1 MKIFSTILVLST
13 ALFVLGSCG
22 GSGSSSSSCT
32 GAIVQY
38 SVDCED
44 GPVCINASSIDGN
57 ESGKSKQIT
66 CVWWCATY
74 EDQIEANVTVN
85 FSKTGSGCW
94 QEDSVR
100 VTGGQTVAGE
110 EGGT

>member
-1 MKIFSTILVLST
+1 MKIFSAMLLLSST
-13 ALFVLGSCG
+13 LLALGGCG
-22 GSGSSSSSCT
+22 GSGGSSSSCT
-32 GAIVQY
+32 GETVQY
-38 SVDCED
+38 SLDCET

-100 VTGGQTVAGE
+100 VTGGQTIVSE
-110 EGGT
+110 KGGT